1 MARCPLVV
9 GIFGREV
16 KLAGGATVTADEDY
30 LRESILRPGA
40 KVVAGFQPLMPSFDG
55 QVDEEQ
61 LIQLIAYIK
70 SLATP

>member
-1 MARCPLVV
+1 
-9 GIFGREV
+9 
-16 KLAGGATVTADEDY
+16 VTADENY

-40 KVVAGFQPLMPSFDG
+40 KVVNGYEPIMPSFDG